1 VGEVVNRCPCSAAA
15 AAKGHLDFFFG
26 KQGPAVRHDG
36 HGEYIGGLA
45 HLGAGA
51 STTLPGVKQLL
62 LLVEK
67 NPNTLVAM
75 FNVTD
80 SIDANIATR
89 AKMGQSSDVFAVAI
103 MADGRAL
110 FAKKEIKVTLG
121 GCGG

>member
-26 KQGPAVRHDG
+26 KQGSTVRHDG
-36 HGEYIGGLA
+36 HGK
-45 HLGAGA
+45 H
-51 STTLPGVKQLL
+51 
-62 LLVEK
+62 
-67 NPNTLVAM
+67 
-75 FNVTD
+75 
-80 SIDANIATR
+80 SIDATIATR